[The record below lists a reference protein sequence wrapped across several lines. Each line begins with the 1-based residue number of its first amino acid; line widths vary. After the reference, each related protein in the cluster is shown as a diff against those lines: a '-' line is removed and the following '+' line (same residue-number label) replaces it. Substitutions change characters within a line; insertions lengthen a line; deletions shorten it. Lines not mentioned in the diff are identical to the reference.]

1 MLREMKRT
9 VYHGP
14 TMRSDGVLSTPRQY
28 ITRKGEEF
36 SLLVNIYLRNITPDL
51 LLVHEP
57 SFLFSIRLLKSIKMT
72 RSIMFS
78 CLSFLVLGLANTI
91 FAQNS
96 TSSSN
101 STTVSADATAAC
113 NTIDILLPGVVAFP
127 IRDLIR
133 FQTELQAYWSGADSD
148 LVPACITFPLNA
160 TQTSTIVKVLNN
172 YTDVAFA
179 IKSGGHNTNPGWSSV
194 EGGVLIAFS
203 SNAATTISSDYTTAD
218 IGPGARWYEV
228 MDSLLPYGKCVPGG
242 RIGMGPCPLIPHS
255 PLLNRKQVTWALVA
269 TFSVVA

>member
-1 MLREMKRT
+1 M
-9 VYHGP
+9 
-14 TMRSDGVLSTPRQY
+14 
-28 ITRKGEEF
+28 
-36 SLLVNIYLRNITPDL
+36 
-51 LLVHEP
+51 
-57 SFLFSIRLLKSIKMT
+57 MT

-91 FAQNS
+91 LAQ
-96 TSSSN
+96 N
-101 STTVSADATAAC
+101 STTVSADTTAAC

-133 FQTELQAYWSGADSD
+133 FEAELEAYWSGADSD

-179 IKSGGHNTNPGWSSV
+179 TKSGGHNTNPGWSSV
-194 EGGVLIAFS
+194 EGGVLIAMS

-242 RIGMGPCPLIPHS
+242 RIGIDPSQFISPH
-255 PLLNRKQVTWALVA
+255 LANT
-269 TFSVVA
+269 

>member
-1 MLREMKRT
+1 MI
-9 VYHGP
+9 
-14 TMRSDGVLSTPRQY
+14 RSV
-28 ITRKGEEF
+28 
-36 SLLVNIYLRNITPDL
+36 
-51 LLVHEP
+51 
-57 SFLFSIRLLKSIKMT
+57 
-72 RSIMFS
+72 MFS

-91 FAQNS
+91 LAQNS
-96 TSSSN
+96 TSTSN
-101 STTVSADATAAC
+101 STTVSADSTAAC
-113 NTIDILLPGVVAFP
+113 NAIDILLPGVVAFP
-127 IRDLIR
+127 VRDLIR
-133 FQTELQAYWSGADSD
+133 FQAELQAYWSGADSD

-203 SNAATTISSDYTTAD
+203 SNAATTISADYTTAD

-242 RIGMGPCPLIPHS
+242 RIGMYQFSPISRHILLIYE
-255 PLLNRKQVTWALVA
+255 QA
-269 TFSVVA
+269 T